1 MSSIRLQRRLLEFAV
16 LAGKIADGLPR
27 TQLGAHICRQLIRS
41 GTSPAPN
48 YAEACAAESRNDF
61 IHKLSICLKEL
72 RESSIW
78 MELIIEAKLFKNDEV
93 RKGLDESE
101 QLSKIIAKSIIT
113 AKNNK
118 RRSVKTL

>member
-1 MSSIRLQRRLLEFAV
+1 MSAIQLQRRLLEFAV
-16 LAGKIADGLPR
+16 LAGQIADSLPR
-27 TQLGAHICRQLIRS
+27 TQLGAHICRQLIKS

-61 IHKLSICLKEL
+61 IHKLSIYLKEL

-78 MELIIEAKLFKNDEV
+78 MELIIEAKLINNEKV

-113 AKNNK
+113 AKKNRILHGK
-118 RRSVKTL
+118 S